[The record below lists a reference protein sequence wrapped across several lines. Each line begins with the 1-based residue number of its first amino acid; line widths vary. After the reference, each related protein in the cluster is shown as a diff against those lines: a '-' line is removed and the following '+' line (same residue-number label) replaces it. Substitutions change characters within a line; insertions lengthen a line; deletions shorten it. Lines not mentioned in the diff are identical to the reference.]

1 MKNGNSGNGKSR
13 EDRIVCGESSPA
25 TPETQLLQMQWR
37 GNLSCKWVD
46 RSLTTLHIRVSKW
59 SNFLACWGTVLF
71 SVRPAFSTD
80 YTYHA
85 LFSNRKRV
93 KTKKKKKR
101 IVKRIKQGQQDGRE
115 TLLWPEV
122 HFARVKHQQPITGQ
136 RIVQCYDVLSLRT
149 FKFLFDFTDWST
161 WTRPAFS
168 WLLWVHW
175 CIQRGKLKLTDH
187 WLL

>member
-13 EDRIVCGESSPA
+13 EDRIVYAGSSPA
-25 TPETQLLQMQWR
+25 TPETQLLQMQWQ

-59 SNFLACWGTVLF
+59 SNFLACLGTTVLF
-71 SVRPAFSTD
+71 PVHPAFSTD

-93 KTKKKKKR
+93 KTKKKK
-101 IVKRIKQGQQDGRE
+101 
-115 TLLWPEV
+115 V

-149 FKFLFDFTDWST
+149 FKFLFVFTDWST

-168 WLLWVHW
+168 WLLWMHR

-187 WLL
+187 WLLEKL